1 MITVRPVDRNYA
13 HQTWPMVEGYIRSA
27 LETEYDGVPMYSI
40 EHVQNY
46 LSIGEWLLCVAVD
59 ESNRIKGAC
68 TIQFYNQ
75 PLHRVAFIS
84 TCGGRLVSNKD
95 TVNQVKDIARQNGAT
110 LITAVGRPAIA
121 RLWRRYGFNQ
131 TNILL
136 EQLL

>member
-1 MITVRPVDRNYA
+1 MITVHPVDRNYG

-40 EHVQNY
+40 EHIQNY
-46 LSIGEWLLCVAVD
+46 VATGEWVLCVAVD
-59 ESNRIKGAC
+59 ENNEIKGAC